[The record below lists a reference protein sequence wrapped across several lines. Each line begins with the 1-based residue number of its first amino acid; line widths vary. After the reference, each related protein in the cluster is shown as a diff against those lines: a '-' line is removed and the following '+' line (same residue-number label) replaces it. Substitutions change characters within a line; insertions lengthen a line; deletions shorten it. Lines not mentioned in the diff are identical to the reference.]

1 MIRTSESMSELIH
14 IPAYRQTDRQTV
26 GHKGG
31 VSNNYT
37 CRASSKRN
45 YGELGGYEW
54 LENCAVWP
62 LARQPFLHPQHSSSK
77 VEISTNVSHVFW
89 TRPIQKWIVLW
100 PKKQKINQL
109 NLRQVVTMGFFCQ
122 PRRVCK
128 RYKYTVLTSNNLVCL

>member
-1 MIRTSESMSELIH
+1 MIRTSESMRELIH

-100 PKKQKINQL
+100 PKKTENKSIKFETSCNNVFFSVNQGVFV
-109 NLRQVVTMGFFCQ
+109 RDISI
-122 PRRVCK
+122 
-128 RYKYTVLTSNNLVCL
+128 LTSNNLVCL